1 MKEEGASINRLV
13 DAFKGVFTAA
23 ISSADELTQT
33 ASFTLEN
40 VDWTGQWIRPEPAS
54 NSVVD
59 MHLQAACATSGQYQS
74 SSHRAAQALLAV
86 WLWTNHLQ
94 SEVVMVRG

>member
-33 ASFTLEN
+33 ASLILEN
-40 VDWTGQWIRPEPAS
+40 VDWTGHLNRPEPAS

-59 MHLQAACATSGQYQS
+59 MHLQVACATSGQYLS
-74 SSHRAAQALLAV
+74 SSHRAAQALLAAADQ
-86 WLWTNHLQ
+86 LK
-94 SEVVMVRG
+94 